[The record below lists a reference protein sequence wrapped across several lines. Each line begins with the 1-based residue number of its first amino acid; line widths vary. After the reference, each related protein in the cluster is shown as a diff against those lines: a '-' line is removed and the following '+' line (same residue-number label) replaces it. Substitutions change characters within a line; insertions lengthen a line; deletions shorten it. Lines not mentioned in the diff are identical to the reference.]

1 MADDDDD
8 KKGSRDNTGR
18 EHKPENAQNKEN
30 APSGQLGTNRLIVQ
44 GLSLGGGSKPR
55 QATQKID
62 QTPPP
67 PGQGKNAEP
76 AKDNRPVFHETNDPD
91 VNRHYKQ
98 DHRMIPKDSPQH
110 PDNPNKGAEAQK
122 PEGPRISQSDFAK
135 AFRQANQKT
144 QSMQQSR
151 GLDHD

>member
-18 EHKPENAQNKEN
+18 DHKPANARNNEN
-30 APSGQLGTNRLIVQ
+30 APRGQLGTNRLTPP
-44 GLSLGGGSKPR
+44 GLSLGGRSPKTW
-55 QATQKID
+55 ATQ
-62 QTPPP
+62 T
-67 PGQGKNAEP
+67 AEQKP
-76 AKDNRPVFHETNDPD
+76 QSQDNQAYSIATGDEAVDKQAAETNR
-91 VNRHYKQ
+91 VISREEAEKMIGRENVARHLDEK
-98 DHRMIPKDSPQH
+98 P
-110 PDNPNKGAEAQK
+110 QK